1 MTIYVPIPIKIFI
14 IWCGR
19 AWAKYKQNAIQVPGN
34 SFQNMTRCLFSLAR
48 LQSCSGNFPIEGRL
62 QLPGFSKILWTNSW
76 KYNLEQGNA
85 KFEFRKRVSTW
96 PRATSSAC
104 SPLNKFYKLWTEGV
118 CGLEVHVFQ
127 CRCPMSQLIKFRG
140 NLKSIQH
147 NLHLLRYQNHLDHD
161 GEVVL
166 IEEGK
171 KMSCEMASE
180 RSSMK
185 LAHQIRKRLPREKI
199 FCTKSQ
205 ILLGAV
211 HILRNTN
218 LGSQETP
225 PLPLVIL

>member
-1 MTIYVPIPIKIFI
+1 M
-14 IWCGR
+14 
-19 AWAKYKQNAIQVPGN
+19 
-34 SFQNMTRCLFSLAR
+34 
-48 LQSCSGNFPIEGRL
+48 
-62 QLPGFSKILWTNSW
+62 
-76 KYNLEQGNA
+76 
-85 KFEFRKRVSTW
+85 
-96 PRATSSAC
+96 
-104 SPLNKFYKLWTEGV
+104 
-118 CGLEVHVFQ
+118 EVHVFQ

-199 FCTKSQ
+199 FCTKSHT
-205 ILLGAV
+205 LLGGCCRLHCIIKMA
-211 HILRNTN
+211 IFCRKKISFLEM
-218 LGSQETP
+218 LQKESFGSEQ
-225 PLPLVIL
+225 LPAGQGASRSAGQTFGFDFLM